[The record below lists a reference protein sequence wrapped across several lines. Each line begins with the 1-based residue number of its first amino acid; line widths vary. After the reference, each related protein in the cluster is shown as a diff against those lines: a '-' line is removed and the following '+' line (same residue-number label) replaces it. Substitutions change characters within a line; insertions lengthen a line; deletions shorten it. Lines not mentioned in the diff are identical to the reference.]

1 MILDIVP
8 LYSDAIVVSA
18 LNINGGNFVN
28 LLFKLLLTA
37 NATSWMLVVYG
48 IKEGI
53 TLWNVPP
60 YLFGLVLLCIP
71 IILSLISISISSC
84 LGANSLE
91 SCKEFSLADNEF
103 LPTYLGYF
111 FVSLSISDYITMIY
125 LYLIVFVFTFLSQ
138 TQYFNPIFLLFGYH
152 YYHVSTERGTKV
164 FVIKRGKV
172 IRNKENLLLDNL
184 KRINDTTYLQR
195 KGRE

>member
-1 MILDIVP
+1 MNQEEIFEKVKKIIVEQ
-8 LYSDAIVVSA
+8 LGVAD
-18 LNINGGNFVN
+18 
-28 LLFKLLLTA
+28 
-37 NATSWMLVVYG
+37 TSVTMEASF
-48 IKEGI
+48 IDD
-53 TLWNVPP
+53 
-60 YLFGLVLLCIP
+60 
-71 IILSLISISISSC
+71 
-84 LGANSLE
+84 LGADSLE